1 MSSNAEAQSDR
12 KIQEAL
18 GLYRALAEE
27 MKYSTFAMQT
37 LVESCG
43 PRTADELRRFVA
55 LCRRTRSTKSS
66 EEGRAVREA
75 LKWADREK

>member
-1 MSSNAEAQSDR
+1 
-12 KIQEAL
+12 
-18 GLYRALAEE
+18 
-27 MKYSTFAMQT
+27 MKYSTFTMQT
-37 LVESCG
+37 LAESVD

-75 LKWADREK
+75 LKRADRAK